1 MNRVVD
7 YIEEETVVRLG
18 GRTDTEGNATT
29 RRWRATVGDHSE
41 VFEESEWAEAVAFVN
56 QKLQEQP

>member
-29 RRWRATVGDHSE
+29 RRWRATVGNHSE
-41 VFEESEWAEAVAFVN
+41 VFEDWTEAVAFVN
-56 QKLQEQP
+56 QKLKEQQP

>member
-1 MNRVVD
+1 MSRVVD

-18 GRTDTEGNATT
+18 GRTNAKGNATT

-41 VFEESEWAEAVAFVN
+41 VFEEWAEAVAFVN
-56 QKLQEQP
+56 QKLKEQP